1 MERHIRAFGLEL
13 LFGYMGFLGVGWLYG
28 RRWLIGVPLLLVW
41 MPFLLAAVW
50 AVANAGQ
57 IVSLP
62 IASICAALVLFPIYL
77 AVPMASAW
85 GVRRQL
91 APKETVT
98 STPRPAPENDPGQ
111 P

>member
-1 MERHIRAFGLEL
+1 MAPHIRAFGLEL

-50 AVANAGQ
+50 TVANAGQ
-57 IVSLP
+57 MVAFP
-62 IASICAALVLFPIYL
+62 GASICAALVLFPIYL

-85 GVRRQL
+85 GVRRQM
-91 APKETVT
+91 ASKETV
-98 STPRPAPENDPGQ
+98 SPAPRPAPESEPGQ
-111 P
+111 Q